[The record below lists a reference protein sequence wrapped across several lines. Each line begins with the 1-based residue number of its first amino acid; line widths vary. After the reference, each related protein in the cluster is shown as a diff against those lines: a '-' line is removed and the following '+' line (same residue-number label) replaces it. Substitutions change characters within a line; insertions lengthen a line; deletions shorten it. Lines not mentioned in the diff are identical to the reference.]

1 MRPMKNIASV
11 EEYLQDF
18 PADVQEQLR
27 LLRALILQTAPDA
40 VESISY
46 GMPAYKLN
54 GVPFVYFGGYP
65 KHIGLYATPN
75 THSAFAGEL
84 SAYKQGK
91 GSVQFPLR
99 QPLPLALIERMLR
112 FRLETLDNP
121 TQKN

>member
-1 MRPMKNIASV
+1 MKSAASV
-11 EEYLQDF
+11 EEYLHDF
-18 PADVQEQLR
+18 PPDVQEQLR
-27 LLRALILQTAPDA
+27 LLRALILQTAPNA

-54 GVPFVYFGGYP
+54 GKPFVYFGGYP

-91 GSVQFPLR
+91 GSVQFPLH
-99 QPLPLALIERMLR
+99 QPLPFELIERMLQ
-112 FRLETLDNP
+112 FRLVALGSPEE
-121 TQKN
+121 KF